1 MYNVDIIQF
10 DKDFNF
16 ISNLIANEVFIENKN
31 WLIKDAQLTNFYGK
45 HVNIKDYNFKT
56 NLNYN
61 DVNSLFSNLSS
72 LNIFELNELRK
83 NMTALTTRPLT

>member
-1 MYNVDIIQF
+1 MIKDEVDENINIINANRVNNKTLYNVDIIQF

-45 HVNIKDYNFKT
+45 NVNIKDYNF
-56 NLNYN
+56 
-61 DVNSLFSNLSS
+61 
-72 LNIFELNELRK
+72 
-83 NMTALTTRPLT
+83 